1 MLGTLV
7 LELAPVG
14 HVELRPLSYASSIGL
29 ITEFL
34 IYRVCWGFGVLASQF
49 SYASSDISHEGLL
62 GEQGGCL
69 VAASFLSFVDE
80 KAFKICKDVVKGAI
94 AVIAMFHGQHRN

>member
-1 MLGTLV
+1 MGSGFAFMVVGGSEVLGTLV
-7 LELAPVG
+7 LELA
-14 HVELRPLSYASSIGL
+14 L
-29 ITEFL
+29 
-34 IYRVCWGFGVLASQF
+34 